1 MVKKPTYEELENR
14 VHELEKQAFTR
25 MRVEEALRESEERFR
40 SLVETI
46 SDWIWEVDQ
55 NFIYTYISPK
65 VKDLLGYK
73 PEELIGKTVF
83 DFMPQKQGRR
93 MARKFRSNADSQKP
107 FKAWEKQNL
116 HKDGQW
122 VIMETSGVPVFN
134 ATGRFCGYRGIDRDI
149 SGRKSEEEENRRLE
163 NQLRQSQKMEAMGTL
178 AGGIAHDFNNIL
190 FPIIGYAEMTL
201 HEMPEENLIRRN
213 LRELLKAANRAKD
226 LVQQILTFSRQTE
239 QERKPLKM
247 QPIIKEALKLIRASL
262 PTTIEI
268 RQDIATETGLVS
280 IDPTQIHQVVM
291 NLCTNAFHAMHE
303 KGGVLG
309 VTLEEVE
316 INSDVL
322 TACVDLSPGTYLKL
336 TVSDTGHGMGREV
349 MDHIFNPYFTTKSPG
364 DGTGLGL
371 AVVHGIVKSHGGK
384 ISVYSEPD
392 VGTTFNAY
400 LPRVDTTSEASET
413 PPTETIPRGAESV
426 LFVDD
431 ETQILGMVKQL
442 LESLGYHVTA
452 FPGSLEAFETF
463 CLEPEMFDLVITD
476 QTMPNMTGMELARKL
491 MGIRP
496 DIPVILCTGFSELVN
511 EEKAKAI
518 GIRDYIMKP
527 ILTHELAKAVR
538 KALDYKVFQ

>member
-1 MVKKPTYEELENR
+1 MVEKPTYEELEHK
-14 VHELEKQAFTR
+14 VHELEKEAFTR
-25 MRVEEALRESEERFR
+25 MGVGEALRESEERFR
-40 SLVETI
+40 SLVETM

-55 NFIYTYISPK
+55 NFVYTYVSPK
-65 VKDLLGYK
+65 VRDLLGYK
-73 PEELIGKTVF
+73 PEELLGKTVF
-83 DFMPQKQGRR
+83 DFMPQKAGRR
-93 MARKFRSNADSQKP
+93 MARKFSGNADSQKP

-116 HKDGQW
+116 HKDGQL
-122 VIMETSGVPVFN
+122 VAMETSGVPVFN
-134 ATGRFCGYRGIDRDI
+134 ASGRFCGYRGIDRDI

-163 NQLRQSQKMEAMGTL
+163 HQLRQSQKMEAMGTL

-201 HEMPEENLIRRN
+201 YEMPEDSLTRRN
-213 LRELLKAANRAKD
+213 LKELLKAANRAKG
-226 LVQQILTFSRQTE
+226 LVRQILTFSRQTE
-239 QERKPLKM
+239 QERKPLEM

-268 RQDIATETGLVS
+268 RQSIATETGLVS

-291 NLCTNAFHAMHE
+291 NLCTNAFHAMQE

-309 VTLEEVE
+309 VTFEEVE
-316 INSDVL
+316 INSEGL
-322 TACVDLSPGTYLKL
+322 SACVDLSPGTYLKL
-336 TVSDTGHGMGREV
+336 TVSDTGHGMDREV
-349 MDHIFNPYFTTKSPG
+349 MDHIFDPYFTTKSPG
-364 DGTGLGL
+364 EGTGMGL

-392 VGTTFNAY
+392 VGTTFIVY
-400 LPRVDTTSEASET
+400 LPRVDTASEASET
-413 PPTETIPRGAESV
+413 PPTEMIPRGTESV

-431 ETQILGMVKQL
+431 ESQVIGMVKQM
-442 LESLGYHVTA
+442 LESLGYYVTA
-452 FPGSLEAFETF
+452 YPSSLEAFEEF
-463 CLEPEMFDLVITD
+463 CMEPEAFDLVITD

-518 GIRDYIMKP
+518 GIRAFVMKP
-527 ILTHELAKAVR
+527 LVIRDFAITVR
-538 KALDYKVFQ
+538 KVLDEM